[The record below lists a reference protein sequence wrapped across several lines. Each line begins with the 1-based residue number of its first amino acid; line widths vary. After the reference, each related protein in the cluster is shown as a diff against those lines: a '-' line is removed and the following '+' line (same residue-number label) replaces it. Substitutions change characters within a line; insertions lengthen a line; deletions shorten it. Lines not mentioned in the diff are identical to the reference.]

1 MAYGPFNVG
10 GSAVDTALSTTSQ
23 NPISNAAAT
32 AAINGKENSGA
43 AAKLAN
49 RTTAANAADTNYTT
63 YMFRGES
70 LNSAE
75 TTPTVNGTIAWTYE

>member
-10 GSAVDTALSTTSQ
+10 GSVVDTALSTTSQ
-23 NPISNAAAT
+23 NPVSNAAVT
-32 AAINGKENSGA
+32 AAVNGKENSGTA
-43 AAKLAN
+43 ANLAN
-49 RTTAANAADTNYTT
+49 RTTAANAADTNYTA

-75 TTPTVNGTIAWTYE
+75 TTPTVNGAIAWTYE